1 MILISRNVVKI
12 NKRNRE
18 QERLLLIT
26 NEGLYNILG
35 KNIKR
40 KIRLEMIYGVTVSRK
55 STEFVIHIPD
65 EYDYRFNSVK

>member
-1 MILISRNVVKI
+1 M
-12 NKRNRE
+12 
-18 QERLLLIT
+18 LIT
-26 NEGLYNILG
+26 NEGLYNIYG